1 MNQDLLYKILI
12 GAWCLIFVGVILY
25 MVVRKK
31 IKMLLVNRKWNKKY
45 PKESSDEV
53 MYTTNV

>member
-12 GAWCLIFVGVILY
+12 GAWCLVFVVMILY
-25 MVVRKK
+25 MAFRKK

-45 PKESSDEV
+45 PKERSDEV
-53 MYTTNV
+53 MDTTNV